1 MNSGI
6 RATTEIP
13 IAEAKAKLSECI
25 RRAEGGEVILL
36 TRHGRA
42 AVALISASDAEQV
55 ERLRAA
61 GPDKGLAGLA
71 GGWPGSD
78 ELVDLIKEHRR
89 SKPRSAPGLG

>member
-1 MNSGI
+1 MKSGTQ
-6 RATTEIP
+6 ATTEIP

-25 RRAEGGEVILL
+25 RRAEGGEVLLL

-42 AVALISASDAEQV
+42 AVALVSAGDAQQM

-61 GPDKGLAGLA
+61 GPEKGLAGLA

-78 ELVDLIKEHRR
+78 ELADLIADHRR
-89 SKPRSAPGLG
+89 SKPRSTLRLG